1 MIQLK
6 TPAQVERMREAGLV
20 VGRTLE
26 VLRAAVAPGVSTRD
40 LDALAEQSI
49 RGAGAIPSFK
59 GYHGFPATICA
70 SVNDEIVHGIPGK
83 RVLREGDVVSL
94 DCGAIVD
101 GWHGDAAVTVPVGEC
116 DPALVELIAVCEDA
130 MWAGLAA
137 ARVGGRLS
145 DISHAVESTIRRR
158 GDYGVVEEYVGHGI
172 GTELHQEPQVPN
184 YGKPGK
190 GPRLEPGL
198 VLAVEPMVNAGGRHN
213 RLLDDGWT
221 VVTADGRPSAH
232 YEHTVAVTEAGPWV
246 LTAIDGGRE
255 RLSTLGVSVAG
266 TGGPDAG

>member
-1 MIQLK
+1 M
-6 TPAQVERMREAGLV
+6 
-20 VGRTLE
+20 
-26 VLRAAVAPGVSTRD
+26 
-40 LDALAEQSI
+40 
-49 RGAGAIPSFK
+49 
-59 GYHGFPATICA
+59 
-70 SVNDEIVHGIPGK
+70 HGIPGK
-83 RVLREGDVVSL
+83 RLLREGDVVSL

-137 ARVGGRLS
+137 ARAGGRLS

-232 YEHTVAVTEAGPWV
+232 YEHTVAVTDAGPWV

-255 RLSTLGVSVAG
+255 RLSKLGVSVPG
-266 TGGPDAG
+266 TGGADTA